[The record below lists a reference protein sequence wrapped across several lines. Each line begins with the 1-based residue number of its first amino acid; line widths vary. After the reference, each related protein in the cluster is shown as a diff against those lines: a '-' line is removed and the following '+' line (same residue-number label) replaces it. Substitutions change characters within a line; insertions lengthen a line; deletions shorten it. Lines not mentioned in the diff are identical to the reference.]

1 MLNTEKIYN
10 SVCALIQS
18 ILGCKAAFPPL
29 THHYVTRKK
38 EQ

>member
-10 SVCALIQS
+10 NVCALIQS

-29 THHYVTRKK
+29 THQYVTKK
-38 EQ
+38 